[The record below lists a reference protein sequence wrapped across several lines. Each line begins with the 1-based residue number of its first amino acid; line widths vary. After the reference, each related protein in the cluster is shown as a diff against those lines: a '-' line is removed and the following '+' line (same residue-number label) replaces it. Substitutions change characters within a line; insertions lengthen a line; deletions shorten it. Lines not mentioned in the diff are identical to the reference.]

1 MHAIGMP
8 WSRSVEDQ
16 NRLNNL
22 MLYGHEIHQFQRFQ

>member
-1 MHAIGMP
+1 MLAIGMP

-22 MLYGHEIHQFQRFQ
+22 MLYGHEIHRFQRFQ